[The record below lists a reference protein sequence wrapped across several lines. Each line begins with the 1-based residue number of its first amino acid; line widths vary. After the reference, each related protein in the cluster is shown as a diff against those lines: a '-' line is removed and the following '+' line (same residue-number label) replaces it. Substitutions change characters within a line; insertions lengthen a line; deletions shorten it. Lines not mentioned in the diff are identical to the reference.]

1 MHYGG
6 NESIYHGVINGYL
19 FIPVILLFIL
29 VLLNAK
35 IPLSAFHRE
44 FVATY
49 RAVFLVTIPSAL
61 IILVQIALSTL
72 NPTLLT
78 MYALLGLEACLTL
91 LLIVVLLIILV
102 PAVS

>member
-1 MHYGG
+1 MG
-6 NESIYHGVINGYL
+6 NESIYHGVISGYL

-78 MYALLGLEACLTL
+78 TYALLGLEACLTL

>member
-1 MHYGG
+1 MG
-6 NESIYHGVINGYL
+6 NDRIYHGVISGYL

-72 NPTLLT
+72 NPIATLLT
-78 MYALLGLEACLTL
+78 TYTLLGLEACLTL